1 MSGPKYTKPM
11 VAKGK
16 PSRPSAKQ
24 QLKQLDAL
32 TFDELSDHLSEMVH
46 TAFRKGT
53 DCREADVVWRAMRA
67 MPRDQ
72 WAAAFDWM
80 ISGLRYTLGREKKP

>member
-1 MSGPKYTKPM
+1 MSRAGYTKPM
-11 VAKGK
+11 VKKGQ
-16 PSRPSAKQ
+16 PSRPTVKQ
-24 QLKQLDAL
+24 QLKHLDAL
-32 TFDELSDHLSEMVH
+32 SFDELNDHLSEMVH

-53 DCREADVVWRAMRA
+53 DCPEAAVVWRAMRA

-80 ISGLRYTLGREKKP
+80 IHGLRFTLGREKK